1 MVVEVIIMPKN
12 KNEYQ
17 YKYEAEKIDTIS
29 FKAAK
34 GSRPQLKR
42 AALASGKSMNGFI
55 RDVLNAAVMDVIGEP
70 MEKANTEE
78 NEKSGEP

>member
-1 MVVEVIIMPKN
+1 MVVGVIVMPKN

-34 GSRPQLKR
+34 GSRPQLKK
-42 AALASGKSMNGFI
+42 AAAASGKSINGFI
-55 RDVLNAAVMDVIGEP
+55 RDTLNAAVMETIGEP
-70 MEKANTEE
+70 MEPEK
-78 NEKSGEP
+78 EKSGES